1 MSRAPETAPLQFV
14 PPVPPEELARANFYG
29 LLARLFSA
37 PPDAALLR
45 TLAAA
50 DELEAED
57 DGVALAWRELAN
69 AAADADPEAVR
80 EEYEAAFIGVGKAP
94 ITLYTSA
101 YSMRYTNEAPLAQ
114 LREQLS
120 GLGLA
125 RRSESAEPEDHIAAL
140 FEVMRHLI
148 ADPKRDLE
156 EQKRFFERWIW
167 PVVQPLCDAITKSE
181 LTPHYRP
188 VAKFARVFL
197 ELEHSA
203 FEML

>member
-1 MSRAPETAPLQFV
+1 MSTPLQFV
-14 PPVPPEELARANFYG
+14 PTPPPEEVARANFYG
-29 LLARLFSA
+29 LLARLFYA

-50 DELEAED
+50 DELEAE
-57 DGVALAWRELAN
+57 GRQAEEQGLALAWRGLSK

-114 LREQLS
+114 LRGELS
-120 GLGLA
+120 KLGLA
-125 RRSESAEPEDHIAAL
+125 RRSESSEPEDHIAAL
-140 FEVMRHLI
+140 FEAMRHLI
-148 ADPKRDLE
+148 AEQKRGLE
-156 EQKRFFERWIW
+156 EQKQFFERWLW

-188 VAKFARVFL
+188 VAKFARAFL

>member
-1 MSRAPETAPLQFV
+1 MSTPLQFV
-14 PPVPPEELARANFYG
+14 PTPPPEEAARANFYG
-29 LLARLFSA
+29 LLARLFYA
-37 PPDAALLR
+37 PPDTALLR

-57 DGVALAWRELAN
+57 EGLALAWRDVSK
-69 AAADADPEAVR
+69 AAADADAEAVR

-101 YSMRYTNEAPLAQ
+101 YSMRYTNEVPLAQ

-120 GLGLA
+120 RLGLA
-125 RRSESAEPEDHIAAL
+125 RRSESSEPEDHIAAL
-140 FEVMRHLI
+140 FDVMRHLI
-148 ADPKRDLE
+148 AEQKRALE
-156 EQKRFFERWIW
+156 EQKQFFERWLW

-188 VAKFARVFL
+188 VAKFARAFL

>member
-1 MSRAPETAPLQFV
+1 MSTPMQFV
-14 PPVPPEELARANFYG
+14 PTPPPEEVARANFYG
-29 LLARLFSA
+29 LLARLFYA

-57 DGVALAWRELAN
+57 EGIALAWRDLAK
-69 AAADADPEAVR
+69 AAADADPEALR

-114 LREQLS
+114 LRGELS
-120 GLGLA
+120 QLGLA
-125 RRSESAEPEDHIAAL
+125 RRSGSSEPEDHIAAL
-140 FEVMRHLI
+140 LEVMRHLI
-148 ADPKRDLE
+148 AEQKRGLE

-167 PVVQPLCDAITKSE
+167 PVVEPLCDAINKSE

-188 VAKFARVFL
+188 VAKFARAFL
-197 ELEHSA
+197 ELEHCA

>member
-1 MSRAPETAPLQFV
+1 MSQAPETAPLQFM
-14 PPVPPEELARANFYG
+14 PTLPPEEAARANFYG
-29 LLARLFSA
+29 LLGRLFSA

-57 DGVALAWRELAN
+57 DGIALAWRDLAK
-69 AAADADPEAVR
+69 AAADADAEAVR
-80 EEYEAAFIGVGKAP
+80 EEYETAFIGVGKAP
-94 ITLYTSA
+94 ITLYASA
-101 YSMRYTNEAPLAQ
+101 YSVRYTNEAPLAQ
-114 LREQLS
+114 LREELS
-120 GLGLA
+120 KLRLA
-125 RRSESAEPEDHIAAL
+125 RRSESSEPEDHIAAL

-148 ADPKRDLE
+148 AEQKRSLE
-156 EQKRFFERWIW
+156 EQKQFFERWIW

-181 LTPHYRP
+181 LTLHYRP
-188 VAKFARVFL
+188 IAKFARAFL